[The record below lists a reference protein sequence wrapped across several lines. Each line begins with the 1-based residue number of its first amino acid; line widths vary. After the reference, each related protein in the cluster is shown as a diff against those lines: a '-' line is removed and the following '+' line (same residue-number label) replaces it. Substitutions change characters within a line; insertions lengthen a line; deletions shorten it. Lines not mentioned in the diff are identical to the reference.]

1 MSSSSDEG
9 TLDLFAEPAGEGEDQ
24 EAGGSGPERGGVE
37 PGEPPPGGDLPPD
50 GQDGTPPELP
60 VWSVSELNAAL
71 RSLLEDR
78 FPEVRVA
85 GEVGSWT
92 RARSGH
98 CYFSLKDDRSQLRC
112 VMWRRDAARLPMDPE
127 EGMDLQ
133 ALGRITMYEARGELQ
148 LQVRELEA
156 EGTEGLWKLAF
167 EKLRRT
173 LQKEGLLEPARKRA
187 LPRFP
192 RSVGIVTSPTGA
204 AIRDILTVIRR
215 RAPWTR
221 VVVRG
226 ARVQGEGASAEV
238 AEALRVLAAEGD
250 VDVIIVGRGG
260 GSIED
265 LWAFNEEPVAR
276 AIAHSPVPVIS
287 AVGHETDVTISD
299 LVADHRAP
307 TPSAAAEAAVQD
319 RAALLEALDRVRPR
333 LARGLR
339 TQVERRRHRLES
351 GRQRT
356 EAGVRRLLEPRR
368 RALERRAHR
377 LPSAMQGLMI
387 PRSRRLERQAH
398 RLAPAM
404 RSVLEPRV
412 RRRDQLS
419 ERLSRAIR
427 TLIHRRRERLAVAGG
442 RVEALSPLSTL
453 KRGYAVALN
462 PEGRVLR
469 GVAEFEERAR
479 FDLRVVD
486 GRIQCEA
493 LNIQPDGASE

>member
-1 MSSSSDEG
+1 LSSDADG
-9 TLDLFAEPAGEGEDQ
+9 DTLDLFA
-24 EAGGSGPERGGVE
+24 GSGGEEPE
-37 PGEPPPGGDLPPD
+37 
-50 GQDGTPPELP
+50 TPPEATTP

-71 RSLLEDR
+71 RTLLEDR

-98 CYFSLKDDRSQLRC
+98 CYFTLKDDRSQLRC

-173 LQKEGLLEPARKRA
+173 LQEEGLLDPARKRR

-204 AIRDILTVIRR
+204 AIRDILTGIQR

-226 ARVQGEGASAEV
+226 ARVQGEGAAMEV
-238 AEALRVLAAEGD
+238 ADALRVLAAGGD

-276 AIAHSPVPVIS
+276 AIGDSPVPVIS

-299 LVADHRAP
+299 LGADHRAP

-319 RAALLEALDRVRPR
+319 GATLLEALDQVRPR
-333 LARGLR
+333 LAQGLR

-351 GRQRT
+351 GRQRAEVAIQRT
-356 EAGVRRLLEPRR
+356 LEPRQRALERGSQRLAPAMRRLLE
-368 RALERRAHR
+368 
-377 LPSAMQGLMI
+377 
-387 PRSRRLERQAH
+387 PRSRRLERQSD
-398 RLAPAM
+398 RLG
-404 RSVLEPRV
+404 RS
-412 RRRDQLS
+412 
-419 ERLSRAIR
+419 IR
-427 TLIHRRRERLAVAGG
+427 ELVHRRRERLAVLGG

-453 KRGYAVALN
+453 KRGYAVALS

-469 GVAEFEERAR
+469 RVHQFQAQGR

-486 GRIQCEA
+486 GRIECQA
-493 LNIQPDGASE
+493 LNIEPDGATE

>member
-1 MSSSSDEG
+1 LTPEPPEG
-9 TLDLFAEPAGEGEDQ
+9 ALDLFAD
-24 EAGGSGPERGGVE
+24 AGGEEPEAE
-37 PGEPPPGGDLPPD
+37 
-50 GQDGTPPELP
+50 TP

-71 RSLLEDR
+71 RTLLEDR

-98 CYFSLKDDRSQLRC
+98 CYFTLKDDRSQLRC

-148 LQVRELEA
+148 LQVKELEA

-173 LQKEGLLEPARKRA
+173 LQEEGLLDPARKRR

-226 ARVQGEGASAEV
+226 ARVQGEGAAVEV
-238 AEALRVLAAEGD
+238 ADALRVLAAEGD

-276 AIAHSPVPVIS
+276 AIADSPVPVIS

-307 TPSAAAEAAVQD
+307 TPSAAAEAVVQD
-319 RAALLEALDRVRPR
+319 RATLLEALDRVRPR
-333 LARGLR
+333 LARGLA

-351 GRQRT
+351 GRRRV
-356 EAGVRRLLEPRR
+356 EA
-368 RALERRAHR
+368 
-377 LPSAMQGLMI
+377 
-387 PRSRRLERQAH
+387 
-398 RLAPAM
+398 AM
-404 RSVLEPRV
+404 RRTLEPRV
-412 RRRDQLS
+412 RKRDLLAD
-419 ERLSRAIR
+419 RLGRAVR
-427 TLIHRRRERLAVAGG
+427 ELIQRRRERLAALGG

-453 KRGYAVALN
+453 KRGYAVALS

-469 GVAEFEERAR
+469 GVHEFREERR

-486 GRIQCEA
+486 GRIECQA
-493 LNIQPDGASE
+493 LNIEPDGVTE